1 MPIPCD
7 ELLTLRYRR
16 MKGPGPGRCK
26 AVTARRRETRHRP
39 KRSSIFV
46 RRTHAVKFE
55 DKPKK
60 LRFLFK
66 LLVGSFVAQIG
77 AFIVGLFSIHLFPPV
92 AGILLWA
99 GLILVIVSIILMG
112 LVAKAVNRNVV
123 VWKAGAVLLW
133 PLCTILM
140 LLRMY
145 EIVDSILIDTTSMR
159 KIE

>member
-1 MPIPCD
+1 M
-7 ELLTLRYRR
+7 
-16 MKGPGPGRCK
+16 
-26 AVTARRRETRHRP
+26 
-39 KRSSIFV
+39 
-46 RRTHAVKFE
+46 
-55 DKPKK
+55 
-60 LRFLFK
+60 FK

-159 KIE
+159 QIE